1 MGGDWK
7 GNLKLRSQLPVYPV
21 LRLPAS
27 PAQSLLP
34 ERDAVH
40 KHGADRGGAGTG
52 LLLTLQMP
60 PWGLGH
66 AEGVAWAAPWPC
78 TAICCLPLWQRPAE
92 LYVAAP
98 SHP

>member
-1 MGGDWK
+1 MAEMT
-7 GNLKLRSQLPVYPV
+7 PFCPV
-21 LRLPAS
+21 LRRPAS

-52 LLLTLQMP
+52 LLLTLQCHP
-60 PWGLGH
+60 GGWGMLRGWLGQLRGP
-66 AEGVAWAAPWPC
+66 ALPSVAFLCGSA
-78 TAICCLPLWQRPAE
+78 QQSSD
-92 LYVAAP
+92 VAAP